1 MLTPGF
7 FFELRLWWMLVEPT
21 PPPHF
26 HHTQKMASPSR
37 QQQQTQQRPH
47 SPQQIYHRQQPPPP
61 SPNGPNNSG
70 QPQNGGM
77 TYHQQP
83 QPQPGFWPPQPEMYV
98 VPELHGRVI
107 NQVHYYFSPENLH
120 RDDFLRS
127 QMDPNEGW
135 VNIQLLATF
144 RALQRLTT
152 DVHLIAEVSDRRRAP
167 ALLHA

>member
-1 MLTPGF
+1 
-7 FFELRLWWMLVEPT
+7 
-21 PPPHF
+21 
-26 HHTQKMASPSR
+26 
-37 QQQQTQQRPH
+37 
-47 SPQQIYHRQQPPPP
+47 
-61 SPNGPNNSG
+61 
-70 QPQNGGM
+70 
-77 TYHQQP
+77 
-83 QPQPGFWPPQPEMYV
+83 MYV